1 MRFRLCALGVIVV
14 LGVALAGCSSTP
26 GPSPGQVSLRPAH
39 AVSGSVWVADEAGDG
54 LTVIDAATNAVAT
67 TLVGLKKPHNVQVG
81 RDGTTVYAVSASNNI
96 VVAIDAATY
105 KVAAVAA
112 TGSAPAH
119 VIEAPNGKVYV
130 TNSGDATVSVYQGP
144 GLQPTGLITLGGMP
158 HGLRPAA
165 GGSVIV
171 VANTMAGALDLID
184 PVTDSSLG
192 MVHVGTGPAQVAV
205 SADGRYAYAGVT
217 DPAAVVKVDLTSR
230 TVVGTVPVPAA
241 PVQLYL
247 TPDGGIVVSADQGT
261 RDAPGHT
268 VSMIDTAAMSVR
280 GTATSGSGPHGVVVD
295 TTGTRA
301 WVTNTYD
308 STVSVIDL
316 PTSSVVATI
325 KVGAEPSGISY
336 SSRPPA
342 GGGIPTTT
350 LDIPGPSA
358 NTGEQTPGQH

>member
-1 MRFRLCALGVIVV
+1 M
-14 LGVALAGCSSTP
+14 
-26 GPSPGQVSLRPAH
+26 
-39 AVSGSVWVADEAGDG
+39 
-54 LTVIDAATNAVAT
+54 
-67 TLVGLKKPHNVQVG
+67 G

-96 VVAIDAATY
+96 VVAIDAGTY

-119 VIEAPNGKVYV
+119 VIEAPNNKVYV
-130 TNSGDATVSVYQGP
+130 TNSEDGTVSVYQSP
-144 GLQPTGLITLGGMP
+144 GLQPAGLITLGGMP
-158 HGLRPAA
+158 HGLRPAG

-171 VANTMAGALDLID
+171 VANTLAGALDLID
-184 PVTDSSLG
+184 PVTDRSLG
-192 MVHVGTGPAQVAV
+192 TVHVGTGPAQVAV

-217 DPAAVVKVDLTSR
+217 DPAAVVKVDLTAR
-230 TVVGTVPVPAA
+230 TVVATAPLPAA

-247 TPDGGIVVSADQGT
+247 TPDAGIVVSDDQGT

-280 GTATSGSGPHGVVVD
+280 ATVTSGSGPHGVVID

-308 STVSVIDL
+308 GTVSVIDL

-325 KVGAEPSGISY
+325 KVGAEPSSISY
-336 SSRPPA
+336 SSRPPLCA
-342 GGGIPTTT
+342 VSQPPHWISPDLPPTPASRHPTRTRGRPDDFECASHAVPRLAAPANAVHSKAFDGT
-350 LDIPGPSA
+350 LMSGA
-358 NTGEQTPGQH
+358 